1 MTTLSRRLVRLSA
14 AWAGLALL
22 TGLLDGCHESAN
34 GPVDAGLLPQKI
46 RYVVVIF
53 QENRTP
59 DNLFHG
65 LPNADIA
72 DSGVNSLG
80 QTIPLAPIPL
90 ANNYDLSHAH
100 QAFVKM
106 YDGGKMDGA
115 DKIGVSCAAGVTGCP
130 PANPQFKYV
139 NPSDVAPYFQLA
151 TRYAFADRM
160 FQTNQG
166 PSFPAHQFII
176 A

>member
-1 MTTLSRRLVRLSA
+1 MSTLSRRLVRLSA

-80 QTIPLAPIPL
+80 ETIPLVQIPMV
-90 ANNYDLSHAH
+90 NDYDMRHDHS
-100 QAFVKM
+100 AFINM

-115 DKIGVSCAAGVTGCP
+115 DKILVTCESNAVGCP
-130 PANPQFKYV
+130 PPNPQFAYV
-139 NPSDVAPYFQLA
+139 NPDDVAPYFAMAEQ
-151 TRYAFADRM
+151 YVFADRM

-166 PSFPAHQFII
+166 PSFPAH
-176 A
+176 